1 MATIRSSDLD
11 FDTIKANLKTYF
23 QKKKEFNGY
32 DFEGSGLS
40 NILDVLAYNTHL
52 NGLIANIGI
61 NESFL
66 KSAQLRSSVVS
77 HAENLG
83 YFPRS
88 KTASTAL
95 INVSISST
103 NTTTGSIDLP
113 ADTTFTG
120 NVDDIVYTFRT
131 LERFSAANDGSG
143 NFIFKTSTGS
153 DLIPI
158 TEGTLKTKTFIV
170 GETTEDQV
178 YVIPDINIDTSTLV
192 IKVKDTAAADI
203 TTADTYSNINDT
215 TRVTTDSKVY
225 IVREAPNSFYELIFS
240 DGTILGKAPQA
251 GNVIVVTYISTNG
264 STANGVASFESST
277 KITVESESISLTVG
291 VPSGTKSAGGS
302 EKESLESIKLN
313 APTGFATQ
321 QRLVTAEDYKTQI
334 SERFSN
340 VVQDVSAWGGNENV
354 PKDFG
359 TVYISLNFKDGI
371 TDTVKS
377 STKSAIKSTLTDN
390 LSIMSIDTEFVDPA
404 ETFVEVNTTFNFDP
418 DLSGST
424 ATTTESTVKD
434 TINTFFTN
442 NLSTFNTVLRKSKLL
457 TTIDAISP
465 AILDS
470 TVTFKLQQK
479 TLLSAL
485 ILNVD
490 TNYTINFPV
499 KIANPDDI
507 NHIVTSTS
515 FTFLTEEAVLR
526 NKLGT
531 NQLEIVNSTT
541 AKVLKDNAG
550 TYDTNTGQI
559 NIVGVAF
566 QGLVGPSLD
575 ITAVPQDENTIKPLR
590 NFILKLDTNRNIS
603 SAVLDFQNTKSTI

>member
-334 SERFSN
+334 SERFWN

>member
-88 KTASTAL
+88 KTAATAL
-95 INVSISST
+95 VNISVSST
-103 NTTTGSIDLP
+103 NTTTGSINLP
-113 ADTTFTG
+113 ADTTFNG

-131 LERFSAANDGSG
+131 LERFSATNNGSG
-143 NFIFKTSTGS
+143 EFVFKTSTGS

-178 YVIPDINIDTSTLV
+178 YVIPDINIDTSTLIV
-192 IKVKDTAAADI
+192 KVKDTASADI
-203 TTADTYSNINDT
+203 ATADVYSNINDT
-215 TRVTTDSKVY
+215 TRVTTDSTVY

-264 STANGVASFESST
+264 STANGVTLFESST
-277 KITVESESISLTVG
+277 KIAVESENISLTVA
-291 VPSGTKSAGGS
+291 VPTGTKSAGGS
-302 EKESLESIKLN
+302 EKETLESIKLN

-340 VVQDVSAWGGNENV
+340 VVQDVSAWGGQENV

-371 TDTVKS
+371 TDTVKTN
-377 STKSAIKSTLTDN
+377 TKSAIKSTLTDN

-442 NLSTFNTVLRKSKLL
+442 NLSTFNAVLRKSKLL

-485 ILNVD
+485 SLNVD
-490 TNYTINFPV
+490 ANYTINFPA
-499 KIANPDDI
+499 KIADPDDF
-507 NHIVTSTS
+507 NHIITSSS

-526 NKLGT
+526 NKLST

-550 TYDTNTGQI
+550 TYDANTGQI

-566 QGLVGPSLD
+566 EGLVGSTLD
-575 ITAVPQDENTIKPLR
+575 ITAIPQDENTIKPLR

-603 SAVLDFQNTKSTI
+603 AAVLDFQNTKSTI